1 MPYPSLPQPGSRN
14 NIIPML
20 DIAVAYNRYK
30 FIGNEFL
37 TWLWFTID
45 TNQPLFKTVDKTITS
60 LYLGNRIVLENSV
73 NDASELITI
82 KGDDAGL
89 EEGRLSLR
97 KGAVVIEMNL
107 SYKTENQEWRFT
119 IKGESLAFS
128 GLKVPETGPVETK
141 DDIEGMVLEKAYL
154 YEKAIDLVNRLFNMF
169 LKLRS
174 TVEWNQKTVP
184 LTNRLFYRVL
194 PKDSLPMLLYQ
205 QPRMLYAI
213 QTHLRQS

>member
-1 MPYPSLPQPGSRN
+1 
-14 NIIPML
+14 ML

-45 TNQPLFKTVDKTITS
+45 TNQPFFKSVDETITS
-60 LYLGNRIVLENSV
+60 LYLGNRIVLENNI
-73 NDASELITI
+73 NDTREIITI

-107 SYKTENQEWRFT
+107 SYKTENQEWKFT
-119 IKGESLAFS
+119 IKGESLSFS
-128 GLKVPETGPVETK
+128 GVKVPETGPVETK
-141 DDIEGMVLEKAYL
+141 DDIEGIVLEKAYL
-154 YEKAIDLVNRLFNMF
+154 YERAIDLINRLFDIF

-174 TVEWNQKTVP
+174 TVEWNQKMVP
-184 LTNRLFYRVL
+184 IIRKWITG
-194 PKDSLPMLLYQ
+194 
-205 QPRMLYAI
+205 
-213 QTHLRQS
+213 

>member
-1 MPYPSLPQPGSRN
+1 
-14 NIIPML
+14 ML

-45 TNQPLFKTVDKTITS
+45 TDQPFFKTVDETIVS
-60 LYLGNRIVLENSV
+60 FNIGNRIVLENNS
-73 NDASELITI
+73 NDASEIITI

-89 EEGRLSLR
+89 EEGLLALR

-107 SYKTENQEWRFT
+107 AYKGENQEWKFSL
-119 IKGESLAFS
+119 KGESLAFS

-154 YEKAIDLVNRLFNMF
+154 YGNIINIVNRAFNAF

-174 TVEWNQKTVP
+174 SVDWNQATVP
-184 LTNRLFYRVL
+184 QIRKWL
-194 PKDSLPMLLYQ
+194 Q
-205 QPRMLYAI
+205 A
-213 QTHLRQS
+213 

>member
-1 MPYPSLPQPGSRN
+1 
-14 NIIPML
+14 ML
-20 DIAVAYNRYK
+20 DVAIAYNRFK

-45 TNQPLFKTVDKTITS
+45 TNQHFFKTVDETLTS

-73 NDASELITI
+73 NDASEIITI

-89 EEGRLSLR
+89 EEGLLSLR

-107 SYKTENQEWRFT
+107 SYKTENQEWKFT
-119 IKGESLAFS
+119 LKGESLSFS

-141 DDIEGMVLEKAYL
+141 SDIEGMVLEKAYL
-154 YEKAIDLVNRLFNMF
+154 YEKAIDLVNRLYHVF

-174 TVEWNQKTVP
+174 SREWNQKIVP
-184 LTNRLFYRVL
+184 DI
-194 PKDSLPMLLYQ
+194 KKW
-205 QPRMLYAI
+205 I
-213 QTHLRQS
+213 QV

>member
-1 MPYPSLPQPGSRN
+1 
-14 NIIPML
+14 ML
-20 DIAVAYNRYK
+20 DVAISYNRFK

-45 TNQPLFKTVDKTITS
+45 TNQYFFKTVDETLTS

-73 NDASELITI
+73 NDASEIITI

-89 EEGRLSLR
+89 EEGLLSLR

-107 SYKTENQEWRFT
+107 SYKTENQEWKFT
-119 IKGESLAFS
+119 LKGESLSFS

-141 DDIEGMVLEKAYL
+141 SDIEGMVLEKAYL
-154 YEKAIDLVNRLFNMF
+154 YEKAIDLVNRLYHVF

-174 TVEWNQKTVP
+174 SREWNQKIVP
-184 LTNRLFYRVL
+184 DI
-194 PKDSLPMLLYQ
+194 KKW
-205 QPRMLYAI
+205 I
-213 QTHLRQS
+213 QV